1 MASFEVIQTTLTER
15 ETKRHT
21 QNIKNNTTN
30 TINTTINTNTNTN
43 NMSTVKSNH
52 SENNTNM
59 FKKGPGSNSD
69 SKDVV
74 VVSTNSILHDLS
86 DGWILW
92 AHLPHDTDWSLKS
105 YMKIYEFNTVE
116 QAITITETLPPVL
129 VTNCMLFL
137 MRKGI
142 NPIWEDERNR
152 NGGCFSYK
160 IPNKDVPDAWK
171 QLSYSLVGETMSD
184 NKKLLPHINGI
195 TISPK
200 KNFCIIKVWLAN
212 CSFQDA
218 AVIHEV
224 HGITSHGCLFKR
236 HVPEY

>member
-1 MASFEVIQTTLTER
+1 MASFEGIQTTLT
-15 ETKRHT
+15 KRRT
-21 QNIKNNTTN
+21 QNNNNSTTANNKNMTTA
-30 TINTTINTNTNTN
+30 
-43 NMSTVKSNH
+43 KA
-52 SENNTNM
+52 SENNTNI
-59 FKKGPGSNSD
+59 FKKSSD
-69 SKDVV
+69 SESKDV
-74 VVSTNSILHDLS
+74 SLLHNLS
-86 DGWILW
+86 DAWILW

-171 QLSYSLVGETMSD
+171 QLSYSLIGETMSD

-200 KNFCIIKVWLAN
+200 KNFCIIKVWFAN

-218 AVIHEV
+218 AVIREV

>member
-1 MASFEVIQTTLTER
+1 MASFEVIQTTLIER
-15 ETKRHT
+15 GTKRKI
-21 QNIKNNTTN
+21 NIKNTT
-30 TINTTINTNTNTN
+30 TTAAN
-43 NMSTVKSNH
+43 NKNMTTVKSNH
-52 SENNTNM
+52 SETNANI
-59 FKKGPGSNSD
+59 FKKGSD
-69 SKDVV
+69 SEQKDV
-74 VVSTNSILHDLS
+74 VVSTNSVLHDLS

-92 AHLPHDTDWSLKS
+92 AHLPHDTDWGLKS

-184 NKKLLPHINGI
+184 NKKLLSHINGI

-218 AVIHEV
+218 AVIREV

>member
-1 MASFEVIQTTLTER
+1 MASFEAIQTTSKEGGNQR
-15 ETKRHT
+15 RK
-21 QNIKNNTTN
+21 KNNITDN
-30 TINTTINTNTNTN
+30 NADMTIKIC
-43 NMSTVKSNH
+43 
-52 SENNTNM
+52 ENNTNI
-59 FKKGPGSNSD
+59 FKKGSILTQTSDSNST
-69 SKDVV
+69 KDV
-74 VVSTNSILHDLS
+74 SSLHELS
-86 DGWILW
+86 DAWIIW

-184 NKKLLPHINGI
+184 NNKLLPHINGI

-218 AVIHEV
+218 AVIREV
-224 HGITSHGCLFKR
+224 QGISSHGCLFKR

>member
-15 ETKRHT
+15 GTKRRT
-21 QNIKNNTTN
+21 QNNTT
-30 TINTTINTNTNTN
+30 TTTTTTNHK
-43 NMSTVKSNH
+43 NMTTVKA
-52 SENNTNM
+52 SENNTNI
-59 FKKGPGSNSD
+59 FKKNSD
-69 SKDVV
+69 SESKDV
-74 VVSTNSILHDLS
+74 SLLHELS
-86 DGWILW
+86 DSWILW

-218 AVIHEV
+218 AVIREV

>member
-1 MASFEVIQTTLTER
+1 MASFEVIQTTLTE
-15 ETKRHT
+15 EGNIHT
-21 QNIKNNTTN
+21 TSIKNNTTN
-30 TINTTINTNTNTN
+30 TINTVNTNNK
-43 NMSTVKSNH
+43 NMSTVKATH
-52 SENNTNM
+52 SENNTNI
-59 FKKGPGSNSD
+59 FKKGAGSTSD
-69 SKDVV
+69 SKEKDVV

-105 YMKIYEFNTVE
+105 YMKIYEFDTVE

-218 AVIHEV
+218 AVIREV

>member
-15 ETKRHT
+15 VTKRRT
-21 QNIKNNTTN
+21 QNNNNTT
-30 TINTTINTNTNTN
+30 TAN
-43 NMSTVKSNH
+43 NKNMTTVKAC
-52 SENNTNM
+52 EGNNTNIL
-59 FKKGPGSNSD
+59 KKGSD
-69 SKDVV
+69 SESKDVV
-74 VVSTNSILHDLS
+74 VVSTNSVLHDLS
-86 DGWILW
+86 DAWILW
-92 AHLPHDTDWSLKS
+92 AHLPHDTDWGLKS

-218 AVIHEV
+218 AVIREV

>member
-1 MASFEVIQTTLTER
+1 MASFEAIQTTSIEEGNQR
-15 ETKRHT
+15 RK
-21 QNIKNNTTN
+21 QNSITTDNNADNKNMT
-30 TINTTINTNTNTN
+30 
-43 NMSTVKSNH
+43 TVKS
-52 SENNTNM
+52 SENKNTNI
-59 FKKGPGSNSD
+59 FKKSSTPTSNSD
-69 SKDVV
+69 AQDV
-74 VVSTNSILHDLS
+74 SCLHELS
-86 DGWILW
+86 DAWIIW
-92 AHLPHDTDWSLKS
+92 AHLPHDTDWSLRS

-184 NKKLLPHINGI
+184 NNKLLPHINGI

-218 AVIHEV
+218 AVIREV
-224 HGITSHGCLFKR
+224 QGITSHGCLFKR

>member
-1 MASFEVIQTTLTER
+1 MASFEAIQTTSR
-15 ETKRHT
+15 EEGNQRRK
-21 QNIKNNTTN
+21 QIITTN
-30 TINTTINTNTNTN
+30 NK
-43 NMSTVKSNH
+43 NMTTVKSCD
-52 SENNTNM
+52 NTNINI
-59 FKKGPGSNSD
+59 FKKGSVPTPSPDSNST
-69 SKDVV
+69 KDV
-74 VVSTNSILHDLS
+74 SSLHELS
-86 DGWILW
+86 DAWILW

-105 YMKIYEFNTVE
+105 YMKIYEFDTVE

-184 NKKLLPHINGI
+184 NNKLLPHINGI

-218 AVIHEV
+218 AVIREV

>member
-1 MASFEVIQTTLTER
+1 MASFEGIQTTLT
-15 ETKRHT
+15 KRRT
-21 QNIKNNTTN
+21 QNNNNSTTANNKNMTTAKASEN
-30 TINTTINTNTNTN
+30 NKNMTTA
-43 NMSTVKSNH
+43 KA
-52 SENNTNM
+52 SENNTNI
-59 FKKGPGSNSD
+59 FKKSSD
-69 SKDVV
+69 SESKDV
-74 VVSTNSILHDLS
+74 SLLHNLS
-86 DGWILW
+86 DAWILW

-200 KNFCIIKVWLAN
+200 KNFCIIKVWFAN

-218 AVIHEV
+218 AVIREV

>member
-1 MASFEVIQTTLTER
+1 MASFEVIQTTLTE
-15 ETKRHT
+15 EGNIHT
-21 QNIKNNTTN
+21 TSIKNNTTN
-30 TINTTINTNTNTN
+30 TINTLNTNNK
-43 NMSTVKSNH
+43 NMSTVKATH
-52 SENNTNM
+52 SENNTNI
-59 FKKGPGSNSD
+59 FKKGAGSTSD
-69 SKDVV
+69 SKEKDVV

-184 NKKLLPHINGI
+184 DKKLLPHINGI

-200 KNFCIIKVWLAN
+200 KNFCIIKVWFAN

-218 AVIHEV
+218 AVIREV
-224 HGITSHGCLFKR
+224 QGITSHGCLFKR

>member
-15 ETKRHT
+15 GTKRRT
-21 QNIKNNTTN
+21 QNNNNTT
-30 TINTTINTNTNTN
+30 TTTN
-43 NMSTVKSNH
+43 NKNMTTVKSNH
-52 SENNTNM
+52 SENNTNI
-59 FKKGPGSNSD
+59 FKKCSD
-69 SKDVV
+69 LESKDV
-74 VVSTNSILHDLS
+74 SLLHELS
-86 DGWILW
+86 DSWILW

-105 YMKIYEFNTVE
+105 YMKIYEFNIVE

-184 NKKLLPHINGI
+184 NKKLLPYINGI

-218 AVIHEV
+218 AVIREV

>member
-1 MASFEVIQTTLTER
+1 MASFEVIQTTLTENG
-15 ETKRHT
+15 TKRKT
-21 QNIKNNTTN
+21 NIKNT
-30 TINTTINTNTNTN
+30 TTITAN
-43 NMSTVKSNH
+43 NKNMTTVKAC
-52 SENNTNM
+52 EGNNTNI
-59 FKKGPGSNSD
+59 FKKGSD
-69 SKDVV
+69 SESKDVV
-74 VVSTNSILHDLS
+74 VVSTNSVLHDLS
-86 DGWILW
+86 DAWILW

-218 AVIHEV
+218 AVIREV
-224 HGITSHGCLFKR
+224 HGVTSHGCLFKR

>member
-1 MASFEVIQTTLTER
+1 MASFEVIQTTLTEGGN
-15 ETKRHT
+15 KRRT
-21 QNIKNNTTN
+21 QNNTT
-30 TINTTINTNTNTN
+30 TTANNKNMTTVKACENNNTN
-43 NMSTVKSNH
+43 N
-52 SENNTNM
+52 TNI
-59 FKKGPGSNSD
+59 FKKGSTPTSNPNSD
-69 SKDVV
+69 SKD
-74 VVSTNSILHDLS
+74 VVSTNSILHELS
-86 DGWILW
+86 DSWILW

-218 AVIHEV
+218 AVIREV

>member
-15 ETKRHT
+15 GTKRRT
-21 QNIKNNTTN
+21 QNNNNNNNTT
-30 TINTTINTNTNTN
+30 TN
-43 NMSTVKSNH
+43 NKNMTTVKSAH
-52 SENNTNM
+52 SENNTNI
-59 FKKGPGSNSD
+59 FKKCSD
-69 SKDVV
+69 LESKDV
-74 VVSTNSILHDLS
+74 SLLHDLS
-86 DGWILW
+86 DSWILW

-218 AVIHEV
+218 AVIREV

>member
-1 MASFEVIQTTLTER
+1 MASFEGIQTTLT
-15 ETKRHT
+15 KRRT
-21 QNIKNNTTN
+21 QNNNNSTTANNKNMTTA
-30 TINTTINTNTNTN
+30 
-43 NMSTVKSNH
+43 KA
-52 SENNTNM
+52 SENNTNI
-59 FKKGPGSNSD
+59 FKKSSD
-69 SKDVV
+69 SESKDV
-74 VVSTNSILHDLS
+74 SLLHNLS
-86 DGWILW
+86 DAWILW

-116 QAITITETLPPVL
+116 QAITITETVPPVL

-200 KNFCIIKVWLAN
+200 KNFCIIKVWFAN

-218 AVIHEV
+218 AVIREG

>member
-1 MASFEVIQTTLTER
+1 MASFEAIQTTSKEGGNQR
-15 ETKRHT
+15 RK
-21 QNIKNNTTN
+21 KNNITDN
-30 TINTTINTNTNTN
+30 NADMTIKIC
-43 NMSTVKSNH
+43 
-52 SENNTNM
+52 ENNTNI
-59 FKKGPGSNSD
+59 FKKGSIPTQTSDSNST
-69 SKDVV
+69 KDV
-74 VVSTNSILHDLS
+74 SSLHELS
-86 DGWILW
+86 DAWIIW

-218 AVIHEV
+218 AVIREV

>member
-15 ETKRHT
+15 GTKRRT
-21 QNIKNNTTN
+21 QNNNNTT
-30 TINTTINTNTNTN
+30 TAN
-43 NMSTVKSNH
+43 NKNMTTVKSNH
-52 SENNTNM
+52 SENNNTNI
-59 FKKGPGSNSD
+59 FKKGSD
-69 SKDVV
+69 SESKNV
-74 VVSTNSILHDLS
+74 VVSTISLLHELS
-86 DGWILW
+86 DSWILW

-171 QLSYSLVGETMSD
+171 QLSYSLIGETMSD

-200 KNFCIIKVWLAN
+200 KNFCIIKVWFAN

-218 AVIHEV
+218 AVIREV

>member
-15 ETKRHT
+15 GTKRRT
-21 QNIKNNTTN
+21 QNN
-30 TINTTINTNTNTN
+30 TITAVNNKNMTTT
-43 NMSTVKSNH
+43 KS
-52 SENNTNM
+52 SENNTNI
-59 FKKGPGSNSD
+59 FKKGSD
-69 SKDVV
+69 SESKD

-184 NKKLLPHINGI
+184 DKKLLPYINGI

>member
-1 MASFEVIQTTLTER
+1 MASFEVIQTTLTEKG
-15 ETKRHT
+15 TKRRT
-21 QNIKNNTTN
+21 TTTTN
-30 TINTTINTNTNTN
+30 HK
-43 NMSTVKSNH
+43 NMTTVKA
-52 SENNTNM
+52 SENNTNI
-59 FKKGPGSNSD
+59 FKKNSD
-69 SKDVV
+69 SESKDV
-74 VVSTNSILHDLS
+74 SLLHDLS
-86 DGWILW
+86 DAWILW

-218 AVIHEV
+218 AVIREV

>member
-15 ETKRHT
+15 GTKRRT
-21 QNIKNNTTN
+21 QNN
-30 TINTTINTNTNTN
+30 TITAANNKNMTTT
-43 NMSTVKSNH
+43 KS
-52 SENNTNM
+52 SENNTNI
-59 FKKGPGSNSD
+59 FKKGSD
-69 SKDVV
+69 SESKD

-92 AHLPHDTDWSLKS
+92 AHLPHDTDWGLKS

-184 NKKLLPHINGI
+184 NNKLLPHINGI

>member
-1 MASFEVIQTTLTER
+1 MASFEVIQTTLTE
-15 ETKRHT
+15 EGNFHT
-21 QNIKNNTTN
+21 TSIKNNTTN
-30 TINTTINTNTNTN
+30 TINTVNINNK
-43 NMSTVKSNH
+43 NMSTLKATH
-52 SENNTNM
+52 SENNTNI
-59 FKKGPGSNSD
+59 FKKGAAGSTSD
-69 SKDVV
+69 SKEKDVV

-137 MRKGI
+137 MRKCI

-184 NKKLLPHINGI
+184 NNKLLPHINGI

-218 AVIHEV
+218 AVIREV

>member
-1 MASFEVIQTTLTER
+1 MASFEAIQTKS
-15 ETKRHT
+15 TKGEGNNKSRM
-21 QNIKNNTTN
+21 QNNKNM
-30 TINTTINTNTNTN
+30 TTIY
-43 NMSTVKSNH
+43 
-52 SENNTNM
+52 SENNNNTNI
-59 FKKGPGSNSD
+59 FKKGSHPDSNSD
-69 SKDVV
+69 VQD
-74 VVSTNSILHDLS
+74 VSTDSILHELS
-86 DGWILW
+86 DSWILW

-184 NKKLLPHINGI
+184 DKKLLPDINGI

-218 AVIHEV
+218 AVIREV

>member
-15 ETKRHT
+15 GTKRRT
-21 QNIKNNTTN
+21 QNNNNNNTT
-30 TINTTINTNTNTN
+30 TTTNHK
-43 NMSTVKSNH
+43 NMTTVKA
-52 SENNTNM
+52 SENNTNI
-59 FKKGPGSNSD
+59 FKKNSD
-69 SKDVV
+69 SESKDV
-74 VVSTNSILHDLS
+74 SLLHELS
-86 DGWILW
+86 DSWILW

-218 AVIHEV
+218 AVIREV

>member
-15 ETKRHT
+15 GTKRRT
-21 QNIKNNTTN
+21 QNN
-30 TINTTINTNTNTN
+30 TITAATNKNMTTT
-43 NMSTVKSNH
+43 KS
-52 SENNTNM
+52 SENNTNI
-59 FKKGPGSNSD
+59 FKKSSD
-69 SKDVV
+69 LESKD

-218 AVIHEV
+218 AVIREV

>member
-1 MASFEVIQTTLTER
+1 MASFEVIQKTLTER
-15 ETKRHT
+15 GGNKNHT
-21 QNIKNNTTN
+21 NIKNNTT
-30 TINTTINTNTNTN
+30 TN
-43 NMSTVKSNH
+43 NNMTTAKSC
-52 SENNTNM
+52 ETTTNI
-59 FKKGPGSNSD
+59 FKKNSSFDSNSD
-69 SKDVV
+69 AQDVT
-74 VVSTNSILHDLS
+74 TNSILHELS
-86 DGWILW
+86 DEWILW

-184 NKKLLPHINGI
+184 NIKLLPHINGI

-218 AVIHEV
+218 AVIREV

>member
-1 MASFEVIQTTLTER
+1 MASFEAIQTKSTER
-15 ETKRHT
+15 GRN
-21 QNIKNNTTN
+21 QPRANIKNNTN
-30 TINTTINTNTNTN
+30 HNK
-43 NMSTVKSNH
+43 NMTTVKSC
-52 SENNTNM
+52 ENNANI
-59 FKKGPGSNSD
+59 FKKSSGSTSNSD
-69 SKDVV
+69 STD
-74 VVSTNSILHDLS
+74 SILHELS

-184 NKKLLPHINGI
+184 DKKLLPHINGI

-218 AVIHEV
+218 AVIREV

>member
-1 MASFEVIQTTLTER
+1 MASFEVIQTKSTEGGGNNKSR
-15 ETKRHT
+15 M
-21 QNIKNNTTN
+21 QNNKNM
-30 TINTTINTNTNTN
+30 TTINYEN
-43 NMSTVKSNH
+43 N
-52 SENNTNM
+52 NNTNI
-59 FKKGPGSNSD
+59 FKKGSHPDSNSD
-69 SKDVV
+69 VQD
-74 VVSTNSILHDLS
+74 VSTDSILHELS
-86 DGWILW
+86 DSWILW

-184 NKKLLPHINGI
+184 NNKLLPHINGI

-218 AVIHEV
+218 AVIREV